1 MTDEK
6 QLMIDNITLALDEGQ
21 ITVKEAVKAL
31 IKIIEGEEDE

>member
-1 MTDEK
+1 VTDEK